1 MRRPSQRVVVV
12 RSFAKCVIRLVA
24 AAGATA
30 AGAHLDIDD
39 KRTFH
44 AICEVFEDDVVAPG
58 ECLRAEAFPG
68 RRRQVLDADATP
80 IESARPVAK

>member
-1 MRRPSQRVVVV
+1 M
-12 RSFAKCVIRLVA
+12 RSFAKCVIRLVHMIC
-24 AAGATA
+24 AT

-58 ECLRAEAFPG
+58 ECLRA
-68 RRRQVLDADATP
+68 VLGQKAA
-80 IESARPVAK
+80 